1 MYGTG
6 RIGEIIDS
14 LELRYGKKV
23 SDLDVGIKSHALTE
37 SLGLS
42 ICQFDALIAMN
53 SPVLRTVK
61 GHAFESFFDALLRK
75 SGVDVKEVG
84 GDNAVDREVNGF
96 TLQLKTPNITGTKNG
111 FVEYKTHKTHGAKS
125 ERESIDYYHRV
136 SHFADYLVGLISY
149 KPLEIIFISQD
160 ELPRTPASSLHI
172 KSPFRVIKEHHKGVN
187 AFERIGVRHLVQDE
201 GVFFQAGNELLPL
214 TAKSIG
220 VSSEIIIDT
229 IMKKDNFRVW
239 DMSIRGFA
247 KEISFTQHF
256 ESIGIE
262 LKDPKI
268 TGRERFEKAD
278 FVFKEG
284 LDYKFIQMK
293 GVSTNNCNFDAL
305 DPMVAIETQLTRGRI
320 NDHPTQSRLYLRS
333 DFDYLALAL
342 DPPLVQTCRKRG
354 VSSTSEFYL
363 IPSDRL
369 MSHKVMNHRFNS
381 LQKFSY
387 SSLQEFKV

>member
-14 LELRYGKKV
+14 LESIHGQKV
-23 SDLDVGIKSHALTE
+23 SKLDVDTKLHALTE

-42 ICQFDALIAMN
+42 VSDFDALIAMN
-53 SPVLRTVK
+53 PPVLRTVK

-75 SGVDVKEVG
+75 SGANVKEIG

-96 TLQLKTPNITGTKNG
+96 TLQLKTPNLTGTKNG

-149 KPLEIIFISQD
+149 KPLEIIFISQE
-160 ELPRTPASSLHI
+160 ELPRTTASSLHI
-172 KSPFRVIKEHHKGVN
+172 KSPFRVLKEQHPGVN
-187 AFERIGVRHLVQDE
+187 AFHRIGVQHPDQDE

-214 TAKSIG
+214 TAQSIG

-229 IMKKDNFRVW
+229 IMKKDNFRIW

-247 KEISFTQHF
+247 KEMSFTQYF
-256 ESIGIE
+256 ASIGIE

-268 TGRERFEKAD
+268 TGRDRFEKAD
-278 FVFKEG
+278 FVFKDG
-284 LDYKFIQMK
+284 FGYKFIQMK
-293 GVSTNNCNFDAL
+293 GVSTNNCSFDIL
-305 DPMVAIETQLTRGRI
+305 DPIVAIETQLTRGRI

-342 DPPLVQTCRKRG
+342 DPPLVQTCRKG
-354 VSSTSEFYL
+354 KFNNTSEFYL

-369 MSHKVMNHRFNS
+369 MPHKTMGHRFNAI
-381 LQKFSY
+381 QKFSY